1 MLLFGAVLAVTLHGL
16 TPARDILIGAKIWGL
31 GINVRPN
38 FLTLLVPI
46 AFAFCTAPASGNRIR
61 PRLTACA
68 LTLAGAA
75 FVVTVLSVLVHGS
88 FYIPQNGPYNFYA
101 GNNPLTER
109 ALLSSLNAEPS
120 IYPSLLAQGMKPNV
134 DPYDPGMR
142 SFYVQQTLLYI
153 RQNLPRAAKLALLK
167 LMKPCSARTP
177 RSIHLLRW
185 VAW

>member
-1 MLLFGAVLAVTLHGL
+1 MS
-16 TPARDILIGAKIWGL
+16 
-31 GINVRPN
+31 PN